1 MISPFF
7 MPKGYN
13 KSKGAIHMDVEEA
26 MLKRRSVRQFTE
38 EKVTEQQIDKL
49 LHYAM
54 SGPSGLNRQPWEFY
68 VIKNEEINNKII
80 DAGRFS
86 KHHSPLK
93 IIVAGNTHRALPLK
107 MKQIWI
113 QDCSAAIENI
123 LLGVTSLSLGACWE
137 GVYPQEKFVLRIQ
150 SILNLP
156 SHIIPLAVISIGH
169 PKGEVIPRDQYNSRY
184 VHFVGEKNAII

>member
-1 MISPFF
+1 
-7 MPKGYN
+7 
-13 KSKGAIHMDVEEA
+13 MDVEEA
-26 MLKRRSVRQFTE
+26 MFKRRSVRQFTE
-38 EKVTEQQIDKL
+38 EKVEEQQIDKL
-49 LHYAM
+49 LHFAM

-68 VIKNEEINNKII
+68 VVSDENINNQII

-93 IIVAGNTHRALPLK
+93 IIVAGNTQRALPLK

-123 LLGVTSLSLGACWE
+123 LLGVTSMGLGACWE
-137 GVYPQEKFVLRIQ
+137 GVYPQERFVERIR

-156 SHIIPLAVISIGH
+156 SHIIPLAVLSIGH
-169 PKGEVIPRDQYNSRY
+169 PKNEVVPRDQYNKKY
-184 VHFVGEKNAII
+184 VHFVGEENETD